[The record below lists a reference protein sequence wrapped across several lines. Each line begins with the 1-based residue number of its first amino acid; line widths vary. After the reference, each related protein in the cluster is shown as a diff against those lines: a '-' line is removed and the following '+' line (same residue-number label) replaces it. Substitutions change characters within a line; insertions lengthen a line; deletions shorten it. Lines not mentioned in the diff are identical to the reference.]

1 MNISNAMIQ
10 SVCVLIFLIFLAY
23 FFKKIKLI
31 KPENGALFAKLVTNF
46 TLPALIFTA
55 LSQHKISANYLILAG
70 IMVIS
75 ELLSALLAWC
85 LSRIM
90 KLSKPAT
97 GALILASTFGSS
109 AFLGYAIIKN
119 IYHNNLDALAHAAI
133 ISELGVGLLIFTFG
147 IFIAIHY
154 GCSSLSYEDKR
165 KTILSFFY
173 SPIFVALSLGLIVS
187 MIELPEHNIL
197 LETLYKILHII
208 GDANTVIVALT
219 IGVLLEFKNLKKAFL
234 ITLTAC
240 IIKLIFQP
248 FIATIQVDLLNTK
261 EMWKQIMIIETSMPS
276 ATLAAV
282 FAKKYGCDAELTS
295 ILVFATFI
303 SSLFTMI
310 TVFIFLS

>member
-1 MNISNAMIQ
+1 MDISNSMIQ
-10 SVCVLIFLIFLAY
+10 AVSILIFLISLAF

-31 KPENGALFAKLVTNF
+31 KPENGTLFAKLVTNF

-55 LSQHKISANYLILAG
+55 LSQHKISLNYITLAG
-70 IMVIS
+70 IMIIA
-75 ELLSALLAWC
+75 EILSALSAWC
-85 LSRIM
+85 LARIM

-109 AFLGYAIIKN
+109 AFLGYAIIKSV
-119 IYHNNLDALAHAAI
+119 YHNDLEALARAAI
-133 ISELGVGLLIFTFG
+133 ISELGVGLLIFTLG

-154 GCSSLSYEDKR
+154 GCSTLSYKDKQ

-173 SPIFVALSLGLIVS
+173 SPIFIALSLGLIVS
-187 MIELPEHNIL
+187 MIELPKHNIL
-197 LETLYKILHII
+197 LETLYKILHIV

-219 IGVLLEFKNLKKAFL
+219 IGVLLEFKNLKKAFF
-234 ITLTAC
+234 IALTAC
-240 IIKLIFQP
+240 LIKLIFQP
-248 FIATIQVDLLNTK
+248 FIAAMMVDQLNMQ
-261 EMWKQIMIIETSMPS
+261 EMWKQIIIIETSMPS